1 MQVPL
6 LVWNIR
12 CTFRLEKLCDILFTT
27 RLHNTIVRQA
37 NQGESGGLPATPPR
51 WSGFRLCFIPNPAFG
66 ASRLALL
73 ACYALAGRRVAA
85 PRWAMILSPLR
96 AQVSARRWLAKVQFI
111 AQRGASSKMLLIF
124 LFSTKSLGHVCV
136 CGLRLLC
143 KFLLTKYAEMVGYN
157 RCSLLERWEC
167 PGWDWASHRLKPG
180 GK

>member
-51 WSGFRLCFIPNPAFG
+51 WSGFRLCFIPNPAF
-66 ASRLALL
+66 
-73 ACYALAGRRVAA
+73 RRVAA

-96 AQVSARRWLAKVQFI
+96 AQVSARRWHAKAIYCAEGGFFQNVADISILYKIFGTRVLKSSPFLQVGLPPYHVLASGNDSV
-111 AQRGASSKMLLIF
+111 
-124 LFSTKSLGHVCV
+124 
-136 CGLRLLC
+136 
-143 KFLLTKYAEMVGYN
+143 
-157 RCSLLERWEC
+157 
-167 PGWDWASHRLKPG
+167 RLKQVLE
-180 GK
+180 KRLIRR

>member
-51 WSGFRLCFIPNPAFG
+51 WSGFRLCFIPNPAF
-66 ASRLALL
+66 
-73 ACYALAGRRVAA
+73 RRVAA

-96 AQVSARRWLAKVQFI
+96 AQVSARLRLAIFQFI
-111 AQRGASSKMLLIF
+111 ETLYSYFETRVAAG
-124 LFSTKSLGHVCV
+124 
-136 CGLRLLC
+136 
-143 KFLLTKYAEMVGYN
+143 FLLDIMLIVTIIEA
-157 RCSLLERWEC
+157 
-167 PGWDWASHRLKPG
+167 
-180 GK
+180 

>member
-51 WSGFRLCFIPNPAFG
+51 WSGFRLCFIPNPAF
-66 ASRLALL
+66 
-73 ACYALAGRRVAA
+73 RRVAA

-96 AQVSARRWLAKVQFI
+96 AQVSARLRLAKFQFVVESKQYSLI
-111 AQRGASSKMLLIF
+111 AEAISPAHRRGSDFRSPTAHQLLDKFQFSGQMPDMLPAACD
-124 LFSTKSLGHVCV
+124 SLENAACV
-136 CGLRLLC
+136 H
-143 KFLLTKYAEMVGYN
+143 E
-157 RCSLLERWEC
+157 
-167 PGWDWASHRLKPG
+167 
-180 GK
+180 

>member
-51 WSGFRLCFIPNPAFG
+51 WSGFRLCFIPNPAF
-66 ASRLALL
+66 
-73 ACYALAGRRVAA
+73 RRVAA

-96 AQVSARRWLAKVQFI
+96 AQVSARRWLAKVNCEFEKS
-111 AQRGASSKMLLIF
+111 AQMSHLCRFHPFGVKTCWGGCLPPLSPPTTERAS
-124 LFSTKSLGHVCV
+124 
-136 CGLRLLC
+136 R
-143 KFLLTKYAEMVGYN
+143 
-157 RCSLLERWEC
+157 SLLWIPLC
-167 PGWDWASHRLKPG
+167 GTAFD
-180 GK
+180 